1 MSLIFKKHLM
11 KNIEIYTTMFC
22 PFCSRAKK
30 LLNNKGAD
38 YKEIDVTVDGDL
50 REEMTRRAHGAYT
63 VPQIF
68 VDGEHIGDSD
78 MIHMLDAKGTLD
90 HILGIN

>member
-1 MSLIFKKHLM
+1 MKK
-11 KNIEIYTTMFC
+11 IEIYTTMFC

-30 LLNNKGAD
+30 LLNNKGVD
-38 YKEIDVTVDGDL
+38 YKEIDVTVDGAL
-50 REEMTRRAHGAYT
+50 REEMTRRANGAYT

-68 VDGEHIGDSD
+68 VDGDHIGDSD
-78 MIHMLDAKGTLD
+78 QIHMLDAKGKLD